1 MRARLG
7 FGVWVA
13 LSILCF
19 AAPRTV
25 LAQGGAGAVP
35 PVDDSGG
42 HPFGIRGRVAMMP
55 ADGALPIQGVECAPP
70 DSVTV
75 VDAAGTAVP
84 GAVHEAATS
93 LMSGGCIYAWVPS
106 MPLAL
111 GFYEVT
117 IVHPWSEGLTAR
129 ERFEVVAP
137 FVGLPPITTEPSAN
151 LLTRPLSVACCA
163 TRMRTP
169 GACFTEQVENIV
181 HLEPGLSS
189 SAGSAQL
196 NQFLFRIRP
205 AEESGSSATD
215 VPWVPLEQVTRA
227 IFFDQQDE
235 YCVRIGALSIATMT
249 EQDYEAPACAP
260 AVAQPIGAVRVL
272 PEPGVLAMDGCA
284 VPPSGFE
291 EAWCEANRSARDG
304 SEDEREHYAF
314 VCTGGRRPAS
324 WDEGLEPGGGA
335 AGVSGLLGAGGAPVR
350 FDPGPPPSSPSSGSS
365 SGCSVSA
372 TSSAR
377 LSLAWLVPALLL
389 IARRPLGDRAG
400 TKAGAA
406 PCTRHTPRA
415 RPWPECPT
423 KRPKSVRE

>member
-1 MRARLG
+1 MRTRLG
-7 FGVWVA
+7 LGVGVT

-25 LAQGGAGAVP
+25 LAQGGAGADP

-42 HPFGIRGRVAMMP
+42 HPFGLRGRIAMMP
-55 ADGALPIQGVECAPP
+55 ADGALPIEGLECAPP
-70 DSVTV
+70 AAVTV
-75 VDAAGTAVP
+75 VDEAGTTVP
-84 GAVHEAATS
+84 GTVHDAADS
-93 LMSGGCIYAWVPS
+93 LMSGGCIYAWLPS
-106 MPLAL
+106 APPAL

-117 IVHPWSEGLTAR
+117 IVHPWSEALTAK
-129 ERFEVVAP
+129 ERFEVIAP
-137 FVGLPPITTEPSAN
+137 FVGLPPITTAPSAN

-163 TRMRTP
+163 TRARTP

-205 AEESGSSATD
+205 AEGSGASAAD

-235 YCVRIGALSIATMT
+235 YCVRIAALNIATMT

-260 AVAQPIGAVRVL
+260 AVAQPLGAVRVE

-314 VCTGGRRPAS
+314 VCTGGRRPPS
-324 WDEGLEPGGGA
+324 WGPGA
-335 AGVSGLLGAGGAPVR
+335 ADVSGLLGTGGAPVR
-350 FDPGPPPSSPSSGSS
+350 FDPGPPPSSSSSGSA

-372 TSSAR
+372 TSSTR

-389 IARRPLGDRAG
+389 IARRRLGLGHDLRRRLSLG
-400 TKAGAA
+400 
-406 PCTRHTPRA
+406 
-415 RPWPECPT
+415 
-423 KRPKSVRE
+423 